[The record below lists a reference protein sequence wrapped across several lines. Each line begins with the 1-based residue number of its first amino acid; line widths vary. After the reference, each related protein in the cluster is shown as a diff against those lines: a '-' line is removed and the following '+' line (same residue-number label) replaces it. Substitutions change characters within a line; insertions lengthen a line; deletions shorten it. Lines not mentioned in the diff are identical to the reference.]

1 MRDQNINT
9 FQKGMMTDLG
19 ETLPQDGNYVY
30 GENIRIVSN
39 NSESGETGIVVN
51 VKGNNQYCSLVR
63 NIFIIEDQDEDDEEI
78 LGPQR
83 NKVFELR
90 NET

>member
-39 NSESGETGIVVN
+39 NSESGET
-51 VKGNNQYCSLVR
+51 
-63 NIFIIEDQDEDDEEI
+63 E
-78 LGPQR
+78 
-83 NKVFELR
+83 
-90 NET
+90 

>member
-30 GENIRIVSN
+30 G
-39 NSESGETGIVVN
+39 
-51 VKGNNQYCSLVR
+51 
-63 NIFIIEDQDEDDEEI
+63 
-78 LGPQR
+78 
-83 NKVFELR
+83 
-90 NET
+90 